1 MTKVWNDINQSQFKV
16 DLTHFDGLNIFGYSS
31 EIQNRC
37 ELVMV
42 YGIRGIWSLHRIYNA
57 VAQFIDWYCSTEY
70 VLRLNLLWDP
80 NQIQCSVTSFDWL
93 PPFYKLTG
101 ALNAPDS

>member
-42 YGIRGIWSLHRIYNA
+42 YGIWYRRGI
-57 VAQFIDWYCSTEY
+57 
-70 VLRLNLLWDP
+70 
-80 NQIQCSVTSFDWL
+80 
-93 PPFYKLTG
+93 
-101 ALNAPDS
+101 

>member
-16 DLTHFDGLNIFGYSS
+16 DLTHFDCLNIFGYSS

-42 YGIRGIWSLHRIYNA
+42 YDIEEEFEVFIAFTMQLLSL
-57 VAQFIDWYCSTEY
+57 QTDT
-70 VLRLNLLWDP
+70 VLQNM
-80 NQIQCSVTSFDWL
+80 S
-93 PPFYKLTG
+93 
-101 ALNAPDS
+101 